1 MSFPV
6 NMPMARAYAEAGMTA
21 TCTITGADA
30 GEPVWDA
37 GTGTYTHPER
47 SVVYS
52 GACRVKP
59 ATTQGRSVDAGEA
72 ELLPSMF
79 RVSIPFAAA
88 GSADVRQGM
97 QLVVDAS
104 ADAALIGRRFEIR
117 FTPDM
122 GEHITARRLL
132 CEEMS

>member
-1 MSFPV
+1 MT
-6 NMPMARAYAEAGMTA
+6 AAAAAERGRRLAESLMTA
-21 TCTITGADA
+21 TCTITAAAA

-37 GTGTYTHPER
+37 ESGTYTKPDR
-47 SVVYS
+47 GVVYS
-52 GACRVKP
+52 GPCRVKP
-59 ATTQGRSVDAGEA
+59 ASTWGREAEAGEA
-72 ELLPSMF
+72 QVTPSTF

-104 ADAALIGRRFEIR
+104 SDAALIGRRFEVR